1 MSHIIRYRIKIRIR
15 GILLQ
20 DVFIYIELQT
30 GNRSHVCKCLI
41 KTAILVKR
49 PGGGSRIR
57 IITGKQV
64 PEISVCRNRFTDL
77 VQIKGRAD
85 QNRTDLGGFRL
96 TEMFIVLRD
105 LPIGIQINDSADHED
120 WNQDGA
126 DKQRHQ
132 LFAYILSGK
141 KVLV

>member
-1 MSHIIRYRIKIRIR
+1 M
-15 GILLQ
+15 
-20 DVFIYIELQT
+20 
-30 GNRSHVCKCLI
+30 
-41 KTAILVKR
+41 
-49 PGGGSRIR
+49 
-57 IITGKQV
+57 
-64 PEISVCRNRFTDL
+64 SVCRNRFADL

-105 LPIGIQINDSADHED
+105 LPIGIQINDSADYED